1 MSKIRETGQYVT
13 CSVSGESYRAFVPSS
28 LPPSPPLKMDDL
40 SDLVAEASA
49 ALGRLDGLAGFLPD
63 VSLFI
68 YMYIRKEAV
77 LSSQIEGTQS
87 TLSDLLMYENRQV
100 PGVPLE
106 DVQEVSNYV
115 AGLNHGLERLRGG
128 FPLCLRLLR
137 EIHEI
142 LLSSG
147 RGDTKLPGE
156 FRSSQ
161 NWIGGSRPGNARF
174 VPPPPE
180 HLNDT
185 LGALEKFLHEE
196 SRIPVL
202 IKAAMIHIQFETIHP
217 FLDGNGR
224 IGRLLITLLL
234 CVKGVLRE
242 PILYLSLYFKT
253 QRSDYYD
260 QLQRVRETGD
270 WEEWVRFFLIGV
282 IETAGQ
288 GVATARSILDLFER
302 DRARLEA
309 LDKLS
314 PAMLKVFADL
324 QKRPVTS
331 AKDMTERM
339 GMSMPTVNAA
349 LKKLEEIGIIEEIT
363 GKQRDRVFA
372 YKDYIALL
380 QRDFEQEEQE
390 KWARI
395 RHELKPGIEASED
408 DFAPLD
414 QDKIIRKAK
423 AGKAEEE
430 DG

>member
-1 MSKIRETGQYVT
+1 MSNVRETGQYVT
-13 CSVSGESYRAFVPSS
+13 CSVSGESYKSFVPMP
-28 LPPSPPLKMDDL
+28 LPPNPPLNMDEL
-40 SDLVAEASA
+40 SDLLAEAST

-63 VSLFI
+63 VSLYI

-87 TLSDLLMYENRQV
+87 TLSDLLLYENKQA
-100 PGVPLE
+100 PGVPVE

-115 AGLNHGLERLRGG
+115 AGLNHGIERIRGG

-156 FRSSQ
+156 FRTSQ

-180 HLNDT
+180 QLNET

-196 SRIPVL
+196 SRMPVL
-202 IKAAMIHIQFETIHP
+202 IKAALAHVQFETIHP

-234 CVKGVLRE
+234 CAQGVLKE

-253 QRSDYYD
+253 QRSEYYD
-260 QLQRVRETGD
+260 QLQRVRETGN

-288 GVATARSILDLFER
+288 GVATAQSILDLFER
-302 DRARLEA
+302 DRARIESQN
-309 LDKLS
+309 KVS
-314 PAMLKVFADL
+314 PGLLKVFTDL
-324 QKRPVTS
+324 QRRPVTS
-331 AKDMTERM
+331 GKDVAARAELTA
-339 GMSMPTVNAA
+339 PTANAA

-372 YKDYIALL
+372 YKEYLGLL
-380 QRDFEQEEQE
+380 QQE
-390 KWARI
+390 
-395 RHELKPGIEASED
+395 
-408 DFAPLD
+408 
-414 QDKIIRKAK
+414 AK
-423 AGKAEEE
+423 E
-430 DG
+430 

>member
-1 MSKIRETGQYVT
+1 MRKIRETGSYIA
-13 CSVSGESYRAFVPSS
+13 CSTSGERYKAYVPAP
-28 LPPSPPLKMDDL
+28 LPPEPPLNMEGL
-40 SDLVAEASA
+40 SNLLAEAST

-68 YMYIRKEAV
+68 YMYVRKEAV

-87 TLSDLLMYENRQV
+87 TLSDLLLYENRQA

-115 AGLNHGLERLRGG
+115 AGLNHGLDRIREG

-142 LLSSG
+142 LLSGG
-147 RGDTKLPGE
+147 RGNAKRPGE
-156 FRSSQ
+156 FRKSQ

-180 HLNDT
+180 CLGEA
-185 LGALEKFLHEE
+185 LGALEKFLHDDG
-196 SRIPVL
+196 RTPVL
-202 IKAAMIHIQFETIHP
+202 IKAALAHLQFETIHP

-234 CVKGVLRE
+234 CVQGVLKE

-253 QRSDYYD
+253 RRSDYYD

-270 WEEWVRFFLIGV
+270 WEEWVRFFLMGV

-288 GVATARSILDLFER
+288 GVAAARNILDLFEK
-302 DRARLEA
+302 DRARIEGLNA
-309 LDKLS
+309 VS
-314 PAMLKVFADL
+314 PALLKVFTDL

-331 AKDMTERM
+331 AKEIAART
-339 GMSMPTVNAA
+339 GLTLPTVNTA
-349 LKKLEEIGIIEEIT
+349 LKRLASIGVAEEIT
-363 GKQRDRVFA
+363 GRQRDRVFA
-372 YKDYIALL
+372 YKEYLGIL
-380 QRDFEQEEQE
+380 QQEPV
-390 KWARI
+390 K
-395 RHELKPGIEASED
+395 
-408 DFAPLD
+408 
-414 QDKIIRKAK
+414 
-423 AGKAEEE
+423 
-430 DG
+430 